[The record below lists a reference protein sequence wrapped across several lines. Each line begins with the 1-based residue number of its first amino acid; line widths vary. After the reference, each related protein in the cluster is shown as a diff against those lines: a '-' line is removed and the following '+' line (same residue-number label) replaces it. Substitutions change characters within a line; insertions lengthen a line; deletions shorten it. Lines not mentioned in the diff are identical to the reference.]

1 MKQSESAEHPL
12 MRIDVGAVLA
22 ARLGRR
28 PPRAVTAALERLV
41 CQSRLNAMLEYAW
54 PRRGADFCRA
64 VVEHLGITVRVDG
77 LDRLPASP
85 RIIAVSNHPLGGL
98 DGMILIDIFSRA
110 YGRDV
115 RFVVNDLLGAVE
127 PLSDVFVPV
136 NKHGAQSRDY
146 AAAVE
151 AAFASDAPV
160 LMFPAGLCSRRRDGR
175 VADLEWQKMFVLKAR
190 RYGRAVVP
198 VHFDAANSPRFYRW
212 ARLRERLG
220 IRFNAEMVLLPSE
233 VFRAEGR
240 TFDIRIGHPVDSAL
254 LEGDPRQAAARI
266 RNLVYTL

>member
-1 MKQSESAEHPL
+1 

-175 VADLEWQKMFVLKAR
+175 VADLEWQKMFVLKAAATAAPWCPCTSTPPTR
-190 RYGRAVVP
+190 PASTAGRAC
-198 VHFDAANSPRFYRW
+198 ASAWAYASTPRWCCFPPRYSAPRG
-212 ARLRERLG
+212 AHLTYASG
-220 IRFNAEMVLLPSE
+220 IPSTAPCS
-233 VFRAEGR
+233 RATR
-240 TFDIRIGHPVDSAL
+240 DRRPPAYAT
-254 LEGDPRQAAARI
+254 
-266 RNLVYTL
+266 